1 LTRRLI
7 STASRII
14 ITIPR
19 TPPTTTPIIPP
30 FDSSTSQLTSHFG
43 HALNV
48 DKQSVNAA
56 IVVEFVV
63 FTVWLKSIEI
73 PGPVNVVALAV
84 AVEGVVEE
92 LGLLMRVGG

>member
-1 LTRRLI
+1 
-7 STASRII
+7 
-14 ITIPR
+14 
-19 TPPTTTPIIPP
+19 
-30 FDSSTSQLTSHFG
+30 
-43 HALNV
+43 
-48 DKQSVNAA
+48 
-56 IVVEFVV
+56 V